1 MNRHKSADAVVLQP
15 FDARSR
21 LMASWSL
28 PCCEQLPHI
37 GASGNVIGG
46 SLWLAPQSRSFT
58 SSDSPDRR
66 SHHLSEQ
73 GIPFPVPPLIGLAW
87 KIQFLAEKGPQ
98 PTASTASWL
107 EFLAVADLDGPPSSQ
122 LTARSQD
129 LNNSDSS
136 GVA

>member
-1 MNRHKSADAVVLQP
+1 
-15 FDARSR
+15 
-21 LMASWSL
+21 MA
-28 PCCEQLPHI
+28 
-37 GASGNVIGG
+37 G
-46 SLWLAPQSRSFT
+46 SDTGFG
-58 SSDSPDRR
+58 
-66 SHHLSEQ
+66 EQ

-87 KIQFLAEKGPQ
+87 KIQFLVKTLCSMELSRRAVPGIEFPIFFPVSEKFAAEKGLQ